1 MLQIIR
7 IISISNY
14 INVFNNYL
22 YVKLHMKMFKT
33 YSIHPHKNIINI
45 STIYRKKKKKKY

>member
-22 YVKLHMKMFKT
+22 YVKLHDE
-33 YSIHPHKNIINI
+33 NV
-45 STIYRKKKKKKY
+45 